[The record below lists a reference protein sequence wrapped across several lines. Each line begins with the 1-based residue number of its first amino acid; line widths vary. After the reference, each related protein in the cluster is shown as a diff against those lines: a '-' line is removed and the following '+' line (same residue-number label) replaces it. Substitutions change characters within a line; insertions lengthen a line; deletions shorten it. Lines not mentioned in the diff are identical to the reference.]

1 MRKKRS
7 RAPERAEDQARHERF
22 MRRALALA
30 RRGEGWTSPNPMVG
44 AVVARGDRIVAEGWH
59 RRLGAEHA
67 EAMALRR
74 AGRRARGA
82 TLYVTLEP
90 CNHTARTPP
99 CTDQVITSGVARVV
113 TGMRDPNRRVRGGGD
128 AALRR
133 AGLVVVE
140 GLLERE
146 CRALNAA
153 FVKQALTGLPF
164 VTLKMAMSL
173 DGKVATARGR
183 RTAIS
188 GPEGARFVHGLRH
201 ASDAILVGVRTVRVD
216 DPLLTTRIRG
226 AGGRAQAGKDPL
238 RVIVDSRLRM
248 PPGARLLHT
257 GSPAG
262 TIIAAARGAARS
274 REARLAAEGAAI
286 WRLPSRQGGVS
297 LRALMR
303 ALGERGVQSVLI
315 EGGPAVAV
323 SALEERVVDRL
334 LLLIAP
340 RLMGVGAPGLFDRA
354 LRRPLS
360 IKRLCTGR
368 LGGDLLLDAE
378 LTPA

>member
-1 MRKKRS
+1 
-7 RAPERAEDQARHERF
+7 

-44 AVVARGDRIVAEGWH
+44 AVVARGDRVVAEGWH

-90 CNHTARTPP
+90 CNHAARTPP
-99 CTDQVITSGVARVV
+99 CTDQVITSGVAEVV
-113 TGMRDPNRRVRGGGD
+113 TGMRDPNPRVRGGGD

-133 AGLVVVE
+133 AGLVVAE
-140 GLLERE
+140 GVLEGE

-164 VTLKMAMSL
+164 VTLKMAISI
-173 DGKVATARGR
+173 DGKVAASRGR

-188 GPEGARFVHGLRH
+188 GPEAARFVHGLRH

-216 DPLLTTRIRG
+216 DPLLTTRLRE
-226 AGGRAQAGKDPL
+226 AGRAGKDPL
-238 RVIVDSRLRM
+238 RVIVDSRLRT
-248 PPGARLLHT
+248 PPGARLLRS

-286 WRLPSRQGGVS
+286 WRLPSHRGGVS

-303 ALGERGVQSVLI
+303 TLGDRGVQSVLI

-334 LLLIAP
+334 VLLIAP
-340 RLMGVGAPGLFDRA
+340 RVMGFGAPDLLDRA

-368 LGGDLLLDAE
+368 LGRDLLLEAE
-378 LTPA
+378 LTQA